1 MSVTES
7 KAKKVKKA
15 SPKAS
20 TRKADAQSDVLV
32 AVLDSAPVSYTA
44 WSRLFIGDLNCRLIP
59 HTPEEIRGYADS
71 IFAVGQIHNIVVVEC
86 DDGRLEVVC
95 GGGRTKAI
103 GLLVEEGKVDP
114 DHEWI
119 SCKVVPRELAR
130 AISLT
135 ENGRHKTM
143 HPAEQIAGFRSL
155 AEEGKTPAQ
164 IGDLLG
170 YGVKHVQRML
180 KLAGLA
186 PVLLQALAEDKIT
199 TEHCQALAL
208 EDNPDRQV
216 QVYEAACRQSW
227 NNKPEVRVIRNLI
240 TDSQVSTLNNSKYAF
255 VGEKAFS
262 GDEIRADL
270 FSDEQGCFVDKLAL
284 DTALLEKLQVVAECL
299 KEAEGWAWAT
309 GRLDVVSSHGE
320 DSAVYRIQDEPDAV
334 YTEQEQQ
341 RMDELQ
347 SEYDENQTA
356 SDDTDA
362 MESEMEAIECAAQ
375 LRAWTP
381 EMRAQSGV
389 VVSWHQ
395 GDICVQ
401 RGVILREQSE
411 TEDEPAQIPVY
422 ERQPEPVDEISLP
435 LLTKMSSERTLALQ
449 AALVQKPEK
458 TVALMVWRLCTCV
471 FDYCNTTR
479 DPFVMRLEVHHNRLV
494 SEAPSGEEGKAWQ
507 SLMQEKARLEAL
519 LPEGWKK
526 DFTTFFTLDG
536 KTLMSL
542 MVFCTACSVDG
553 VQTRTMGH
561 TTRSDLDGVERAVDF
576 NLHEWWQPTKNNFFD
591 YPMNWRSSEN
601 GECETF
607 MLAEMICGNVTEIY
621 ARIGNRAV
629 AVVMKEV
636 EQLVSARITQE
647 GKTETVLTGS
657 MVAALYNHD
666 TSRDLDPQVHTHA
679 LVFNATFA
687 DEKWRSLASDTRMK
701 TGFSEN
707 LYATKIALGN
717 LYRSALREDIESMG
731 FETVAAGKHGLWE
744 LKDVPVDIFSSRS
757 QAIREAAGPDAS
769 AKSRDVAALDTRQAK
784 AWADP
789 DLLKADWRR
798 RLTDEKFDI
807 GHYISQAQARVE
819 ITAPVVAGQGGMRA
833 PGQPGIASSGE
844 AADELVQKAVSDT
857 ISALSDKKVQF
868 TWSEMLAGTVSRLP
882 SAPGLFEQARAGI
895 EAAIEGQRLI
905 PLDREKGIFTSDI
918 HLLNELSVH
927 QLARTA
933 VAEQTVLVL
942 PERAQERDIPAGDAV
957 SVLSQDKSPVAIL
970 SGRGGAQ
977 TLRERTEDVAMMARS
992 QGREVM
998 VIAADGRSGQF
1009 LSESP
1014 HLAGHVML
1022 RSQMN
1027 ADTVLPV
1034 QGTVIVDRAERLS
1047 LKETVLLQ
1055 EKALS
1060 AGAQLIFMDTE
1071 NRQGTGNALS
1081 VLKEADIP
1089 QYRFYGTQL
1098 PEVRLVSEAD
1108 KRSRYGQLAQE
1119 YVRLSAE
1126 GRDVVAQVTGTREQQ
1141 QLTEVMP

>member
-15 SPKAS
+15 SLKAS

-114 DHEWI
+114 NHEWI

-180 KLAGLA
+180 RLAGLA

-309 GRLDVVSSHGE
+309 GRLDAVSSHGE

-401 RGVILREQSE
+401 HGVILREQSE
-411 TEDEPAQIPVY
+411 TEDEPAQVPVY

-576 NLHEWWQPTKNNFFD
+576 SLHEWWQPTKNNFFD
-591 YPMNWRSSEN
+591 YLKKPQIVQILSEN
-601 GECETF
+601 GLSGAASDALK
-607 MLAEMICGNVTEIY
+607 MKKSDAADLAETMM
-621 ARIGNRAV
+621 AR
-629 AVVMKEV
+629 
-636 EQLVSARITQE
+636 
-647 GKTETVLTGS
+647 
-657 MVAALYNHD
+657 HC
-666 TSRDLDPQVHTHA
+666 PQ
-679 LVFNATFA
+679 
-687 DEKWRSLASDTRMK
+687 W
-701 TGFSEN
+701 
-707 LYATKIALGN
+707 
-717 LYRSALREDIESMG
+717 
-731 FETVAAGKHGLWE
+731 
-744 LKDVPVDIFSSRS
+744 VPV
-757 QAIREAAGPDAS
+757 
-769 AKSRDVAALDTRQAK
+769 
-784 AWADP
+784 W
-789 DLLKADWRR
+789 
-798 RLTDEKFDI
+798 
-807 GHYISQAQARVE
+807 
-819 ITAPVVAGQGGMRA
+819 MRA
-833 PGQPGIASSGE
+833 PDAKTPDAEAENNASD
-844 AADELVQKAVSDT
+844 A
-857 ISALSDKKVQF
+857 
-868 TWSEMLAGTVSRLP
+868 
-882 SAPGLFEQARAGI
+882 
-895 EAAIEGQRLI
+895 
-905 PLDREKGIFTSDI
+905 
-918 HLLNELSVH
+918 
-927 QLARTA
+927 TA
-933 VAEQTVLVL
+933 TDV
-942 PERAQERDIPAGDAV
+942 P
-957 SVLSQDKSPVAIL
+957 PVAHNNIP
-970 SGRGGAQ
+970 
-977 TLRERTEDVAMMARS
+977 D
-992 QGREVM
+992 
-998 VIAADGRSGQF
+998 AA
-1009 LSESP
+1009 
-1014 HLAGHVML
+1014 
-1022 RSQMN
+1022 
-1027 ADTVLPV
+1027 
-1034 QGTVIVDRAERLS
+1034 
-1047 LKETVLLQ
+1047 
-1055 EKALS
+1055 
-1060 AGAQLIFMDTE
+1060 
-1071 NRQGTGNALS
+1071 
-1081 VLKEADIP
+1081 
-1089 QYRFYGTQL
+1089 
-1098 PEVRLVSEAD
+1098 
-1108 KRSRYGQLAQE
+1108 
-1119 YVRLSAE
+1119 
-1126 GRDVVAQVTGTREQQ
+1126 
-1141 QLTEVMP
+1141 